1 MTAGPQELARGSR
14 DAAVLE
20 EDVLLRPISGPSALG
35 GGWRRS
41 FELLLLLSVTDF
53 KKAYFGTALGYV
65 WSLARPLMLF
75 GVLLA
80 VFTQVFRIGSQ
91 VPNYPVLLLFN
102 IVLFSF
108 FQEATVT
115 AVNSLVTQESVV
127 RKTQFPRLVIPLAV
141 VLTSLFNLGLN
152 LIVVFVFIL
161 AWGIDPTW
169 TWLLF
174 PLVLGLLFILTTGV
188 SMIVSSLYP
197 RFRDTAIIWSVAAT
211 VLFYAT
217 PVLYP
222 LEVVPETLRDILSL
236 NPLAPLFE
244 LARTWIIDPTA
255 PGPIDAAGGLE
266 RLLPAIGIYIA
277 ICAIAVRTFNREAP
291 RIAEQL

>member
-1 MTAGPQELARGSR
+1 VSEPAIG
-14 DAAVLE
+14 
-20 EDVLLRPISGPSALG
+20 LRVVRGPSALG
-35 GGWRRS
+35 GGGRRALD
-41 FELLLLLSVTDF
+41 LLFLIATTEF
-53 KKAYFGTALGYV
+53 KKTYFGTVLGYL

-80 VFTQVFRIGSQ
+80 VFTQIFRIGSD

-102 IVLFSF
+102 IVLFGF
-108 FQEATVT
+108 FQEATT
-115 AVNSLVTQESVV
+115 AAVNSIVTQESVV

-152 LIVVFVFIL
+152 LVVVFAFVL
-161 AWGIDPTW
+161 GWGIDPRW

-174 PLVLGLLFILTTGV
+174 PLVLAAVVVLTAAV

-197 RFRDTAIIWSVAAT
+197 RFRDTAIIWTVLAT
-211 VLFYAT
+211 VLFYGT

-222 LEVVPETLRDILSL
+222 LEAVPHAMRDVLAL
-236 NPLAPLFE
+236 NPLTPLFS
-244 LARTWIIDPTA
+244 AGRAWVIDPPP
-255 PGPIDAAGGLE
+255 PGPVGAVGGWGLVAASAL
-266 RLLPAIGIYIA
+266 IYIA
-277 ICAIAVRTFNREAP
+277 VCCLAVWVFNREAP

>member
-1 MTAGPQELARGSR
+1 MSGQAPDLT
-14 DAAVLE
+14 
-20 EDVLLRPISGPSALG
+20 LREVHGPSALG

-41 FELLLLLSVTDF
+41 FELLSLIAVTDF
-53 KKAYFGTALGYV
+53 KRAYFGTALGYV
-65 WSLARPLMLF
+65 WSIARPLMLF

-80 VFTQVFRIGSQ
+80 VFTQIFRIGSQ
-91 VPNYPVLLLFN
+91 VPNYPVLLLYN
-102 IVLFSF
+102 IVLFGF
-108 FQEATVT
+108 FQEATTTSVT
-115 AVNSLVTQESVV
+115 SIVSQESVV

-152 LIVVFVFIL
+152 LVVVFVFIL

-174 PLVLGLLFILTTGV
+174 PVVLVLLFLLTTAV

-211 VLFYAT
+211 VLFYAS

-222 LEVVPETLRDILSL
+222 LEVVPDTFADILQIS
-236 NPLAPLFE
+236 PFAPIFE
-244 LARTWIIDPTA
+244 LARVWVIDPGA
-255 PGPIDAAGGLE
+255 PGPIDAAGGFVY
-266 RLLPAIGIYIA
+266 LLPAIAIYV
-277 ICAIAVRTFNREAP
+277 AVCVLAVWIFRREAP